1 MQKKRNVAFFIALF
15 CNIVPEKLWKFCIY
29 FSTKT
34 PKSLL
39 ELRSQKSRS
48 MVHAGM
54 EIVEIVEWV
63 SNFLNVPC
71 ALAVQVVLGFQVSE
85 VMTMCNEAWLG
96 FYKWSR
102 NHFHQFQF
110 LVVVAAWV
118 LSGEAEGS
126 GLYH

>member
-1 MQKKRNVAFFIALF
+1 MGIFPREYYSKL
-15 CNIVPEKLWKFCIY
+15 PECH
-29 FSTKT
+29 
-34 PKSLL
+34 LL
-39 ELRSQKSRS
+39 LS
-48 MVHAGM
+48 M